1 MKTIVIIPARAGS
14 KSIKNK
20 NIKKLRNKFLIAY
33 PIETAKKLK
42 KIDRII
48 ISTDSKKIR
57 NIGLKLGAEVP
68 FLRPKKISGDKS
80 LDIEYLKHLI
90 NQLKLK
96 DPKTI
101 IVILRATTPFRNFK
115 LVDKAINI
123 FKKGNY
129 DSLRSVSVSKESPY
143 KMWVKTDKKLM
154 KPFLGH
160 DFTKFTNFPRQK
172 LQTTYWQNGY
182 VDITKVNTVN
192 KFKNEI
198 GKKIRFFEIM
208 EEIVEID
215 YKSQLKIAEIKTKL
229 KKKDGKIYPS

>member
-1 MKTIVIIPARAGS
+1 
-14 KSIKNK
+14 
-20 NIKKLRNKFLIAY
+20 
-33 PIETAKKLK
+33 
-42 KIDRII
+42 
-48 ISTDSKKIR
+48 
-57 NIGLKLGAEVP
+57 
-68 FLRPKKISGDKS
+68 
-80 LDIEYLKHLI
+80 
-90 NQLKLK
+90 
-96 DPKTI
+96 
-101 IVILRATTPFRNFK
+101 
-115 LVDKAINI
+115 
-123 FKKGNY
+123 
-129 DSLRSVSVSKESPY
+129 
-143 KMWVKTDKKLM
+143 MWVKTDKKLM